1 MLRIFMVFVAPC
13 RTEQMF
19 VCWTISD
26 VNSFAITSKSPG
38 QFVVAIQWCNMNQIM
53 IDYLKIF
60 QMS

>member
-19 VCWTISD
+19 ACWAISY
-26 VNSFAITSKSPG
+26 VNGFAITSKSPG
-38 QFVVAIQWCNMNQIM
+38 HFVVAIQWCNMNQIM